1 MNKENKFQSIIESIL
16 FGSKWLLVPIY
27 LGLMIGL
34 GVYVYTD
41 TLEVIHMVY
50 RGLSLSTQQSML
62 ILLELVDM
70 AMIANLVKMVITGSY
85 TSFVSKNH
93 KENTERVSSG
103 LLKVK
108 MSTSLVG
115 VSSFHLLQ
123 IFIEAKTISWDVLNK
138 QLAIHGAF
146 LIGSIVL
153 AIIEFLHVKGEV
165 MEHAAEHAIPKHI
178 IESPNHTKTAE
189 LTHEAN

>member
-1 MNKENKFQSIIESIL
+1 MTNKAQSILESIL
-16 FGSKWLLVPIY
+16 FGSKWLLIPIY
-27 LGLMIGL
+27 LGLMVGL

-41 TLEVIHMVY
+41 TLEVMHMAH
-50 RGLSLSTQQSML
+50 RGLILTTQDSML

-85 TSFVSKNH
+85 TSFVNKNH

-123 IFIEAKTISWDVLNK
+123 IFIEAKSISWDVLHK
-138 QLAIHGAF
+138 QLAIHAAF
-146 LIGSIVL
+146 LIGSLVL
-153 AIIEFLHVKGEV
+153 AIIEYMHVKGEV
-165 MEHAAEHAIPKHI
+165 LEHAAEQ
-178 IESPNHTKTAE
+178 HTGTKRTNKLHNNSTTPE
-189 LTHEAN
+189 LLHEAH

>member
-1 MNKENKFQSIIESIL
+1 MVYGGIYFWLFLSLLAEIAADYYLKLWRVKSENIQLAIGIFLYALATL
-16 FGSKWLLVPIY
+16 FFAFSMKGGGI
-27 LGLMIGL
+27 MIGL

-41 TLEVIHMVY
+41 TLEVIHMVH

-123 IFIEAKTISWDVLNK
+123 IFIEAKTISW
-138 QLAIHGAF
+138 
-146 LIGSIVL
+146 
-153 AIIEFLHVKGEV
+153 
-165 MEHAAEHAIPKHI
+165 
-178 IESPNHTKTAE
+178 
-189 LTHEAN
+189 ANMGTWLMV